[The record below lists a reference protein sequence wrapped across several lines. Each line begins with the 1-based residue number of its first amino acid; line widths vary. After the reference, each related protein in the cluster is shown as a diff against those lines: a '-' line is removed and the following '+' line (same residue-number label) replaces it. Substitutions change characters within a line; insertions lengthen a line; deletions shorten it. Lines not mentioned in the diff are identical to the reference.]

1 MSKSAFPESDNF
13 AFVESGSMYQA
24 QTEPVMD
31 PGAVTV
37 EVSGTIKWFDVSKGF
52 GFIIPDD
59 GSPDVLLHVTCLQ
72 RGGYQ
77 VAYEG
82 TRIVCDAVR
91 ARRGMQA
98 ISIKSMDYSAA
109 LHPSQTQI
117 ARTHETV
124 EPTSGLVRVTVKW
137 FNRTRGFGF
146 ANEGEGK
153 PDIFLHME
161 VLRKYGLA
169 EVRPDQELLIRYG
182 TGSKGLM
189 ASEVRPV
196 DGGLPFS
203 H

>member
-98 ISIKSMDYSAA
+98 ITIKSMDYSAA

-124 EPTSGLVRVTVKW
+124 
-137 FNRTRGFGF
+137 
-146 ANEGEGK
+146 
-153 PDIFLHME
+153 
-161 VLRKYGLA
+161 
-169 EVRPDQELLIRYG
+169 
-182 TGSKGLM
+182 
-189 ASEVRPV
+189 
-196 DGGLPFS
+196 
-203 H
+203 